1 MEHNQPVVDREEI
14 TRKYALIR
22 KMAEDYKPAEGS
34 PTREAA
40 SSSICSLE
48 AKEKGIKCKECD
60 DN

>member
-1 MEHNQPVVDREEI
+1 MEHQQPKVDREECA
-14 TRKYALIR
+14 RKYALIR
-22 KMAEDYKPAEGS
+22 KMAENYKPAEGG
-34 PTREAA
+34 PTREAV